1 MERVQRKFC
10 CVTGVVLRSCR
21 EEGGIKRPLQ
31 SQERGRGSGR
41 RRREGDCNFTR
52 PGNCA
57 ASLFGMHEAAVS
69 NGRRRVSVRRDFAS
83 TTPHVFSIRIPRS
96 CETYTVVPGLFVI
109 IGKSGNDRTAIT
121 TYTCSYHRSS
131 SFFRSNEFDENINR
145 T

>member
-83 TTPHVFSIRIPRS
+83 TTPRVFSIRIPRS
-96 CETYTVVPGLFVI
+96 CETYTVCSRLVRHNWE
-109 IGKSGNDRTAIT
+109 IGR
-121 TYTCSYHRSS
+121 
-131 SFFRSNEFDENINR
+131 
-145 T
+145 